1 MNDEVKEMQESQ
13 DGNGSGSLK
22 KAVDT
27 LRAHFSSVR
36 VETSVLD
43 GDTALNVRL
52 LGDGDNFEE
61 RRLLVTN
68 LAECLPPALSILG
81 ISPEPKQDGE
91 KKELGNSAS

>member
-52 LGDGDNFEE
+52 LGDGENFEE

-91 KKELGNSAS
+91 KKVLGNSAS

>member
-52 LGDGDNFEE
+52 LGDGENFEE

-81 ISPEPKQDGE
+81 ISPEPEQDGE

>member
-1 MNDEVKEMQESQ
+1 MNDEVKEMDESQ
-13 DGNGSGSLK
+13 DGHEAGSLK

-43 GDTALNVRL
+43 GDTALSVRL
-52 LGDGDNFEE
+52 LGDQANLEE
-61 RRLLVTN
+61 RQRLVTN

-81 ISPEPKQDGE
+81 ISHETKQDGE
-91 KKELGNSAS
+91 KKVLGNSAS

>member
-1 MNDEVKEMQESQ
+1 MNDQVKEMDESQ
-13 DGNGSGSLK
+13 DGHEAGSLK
-22 KAVDT
+22 KAVGT

-43 GDTALNVRL
+43 GDTALNVRF
-52 LGDGDNFEE
+52 LGDGENFEE

-91 KKELGNSAS
+91 KKVLGNSAS